1 MRNKPI
7 DRVLFINNR
16 RRLVKCLEP
25 GSVAVVNS
33 NDILPTN
40 ADVTMSFRQNN
51 DLFYLSGIDQE
62 ESMLVLCPDFPD
74 KKYREV
80 LFLKEANELMEKW
93 EGHKLT
99 RQEGKTISG
108 IETVVWLPD
117 FNKLFH
123 NMMTMDGA

>member
-1 MRNKPI
+1 MRYKTI
-7 DRVLFINNR
+7 DPAFFINNR
-16 RRLVKCLEP
+16 RRLVKGLKP
-25 GSVAVVNS
+25 GSVAVFNS

-40 ADVTMSFRQNN
+40 ADGTMSFRQNN

-80 LFLKEANELMEKW
+80 LFLKEPNELMEKW

-108 IETVVWLPD
+108 IETVLWLPD

-123 NMMTMDGA
+123 NM